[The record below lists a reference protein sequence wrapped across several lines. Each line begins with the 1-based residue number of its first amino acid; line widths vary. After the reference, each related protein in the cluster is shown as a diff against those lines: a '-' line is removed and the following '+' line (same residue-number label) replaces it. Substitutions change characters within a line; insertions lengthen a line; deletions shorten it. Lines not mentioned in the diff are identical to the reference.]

1 MIAEVATADGVYL
14 VDLDDE
20 TVTGFEAGASLDP
33 PPPVP
38 VSLPR
43 VVAAAASGSTVVAVV
58 DARPPLVISHDAGR
72 TWREAGGGLPR
83 GVAVAI
89 SEEDP
94 DLVVYASR
102 NRVHVSEDGGRFW
115 RSLTLELPEIR
126 AVAVIDY

>member
-1 MIAEVATADGVYL
+1 MRAAVGTVDGVYEI
-14 VDLDDE
+14 DLEEE
-20 TVTGFEAGASLDP
+20 TVVGHEAGAE
-33 PPPVP
+33 VEAARTP

-43 VVAAAASGSTVVAVV
+43 VRSAAAVGSTVVAVV